1 MLAREIDER
10 LNDHTGAT
18 PSPNLQ
24 ADSTPYTDIEA
35 ELNLRR
41 PKGSNARHI
50 TTLAAENIFS
60 APQFGAS
67 AAVP

>member
-35 ELNLRR
+35 ELNLNR
-41 PKGSNARHI
+41 AVD
-50 TTLAAENIFS
+50 
-60 APQFGAS
+60 GANQEAS
-67 AAVP
+67 S